1 MGLATGVEVK
11 SEPVKTE
18 DVVTAAPV
26 EELKTV
32 TPSVETTS
40 APSVTTSVEAPDA
53 AEVTLCSLRVSEDR
67 VLDFYYLFFLIFIF
81 FLTSDFF
88 FFYVF

>member
-18 DVVTAAPV
+18 DIVIAAPV

-32 TPSVETTS
+32 IPPVETTS
-40 APSVTTSVEAPDA
+40 VPSVTTSVEAPDA
-53 AEVTLCSLRVSEDR
+53 AEVTFCSLTVSEDC
-67 VLDFYYLFFLIFIF
+67 VF
-81 FLTSDFF
+81 DFF
-88 FFYVF
+88 F

>member
-18 DVVTAAPV
+18 DVVAAAPV

-32 TPSVETTS
+32 IPPAETTS

-53 AEVTLCSLRVSEDR
+53 AEVILCSLTVNENR
-67 VLDFYYLFFLIFIF
+67 VL
-81 FLTSDFF
+81 FF
-88 FFYVF
+88 FFF